1 MKGDRCRHGKFT
13 NRLYFRSMRTIEAF
27 VHYLKENSM
36 NLNDLKDA
44 VAEKAGISK
53 ADAGTAVSAVLETI
67 SETLTK
73 GEKIALL
80 GFGNFE
86 ISERSARDGRNPS
99 TGETI
104 KIAASKAVK
113 FKAGKALKESVNG

>member
-1 MKGDRCRHGKFT
+1 
-13 NRLYFRSMRTIEAF
+13 
-27 VHYLKENSM
+27 M

-44 VAEKAGISK
+44 VAEKVGISK
-53 ADAGTAVSAVLETI
+53 AEAGTAVSAVLETI
-67 SETLTK
+67 SKTLTK

-86 ISERSARDGRNPS
+86 ISERAARDGRNPQ

>member
-1 MKGDRCRHGKFT
+1 
-13 NRLYFRSMRTIEAF
+13 
-27 VHYLKENSM
+27 M

-53 ADAGTAVSAVLETI
+53 ADAGTAVGAVLDTI

-80 GFGNFE
+80 RAA
-86 ISERSARDGRNPS
+86 ERKWSTEGAGYSGSGRSKSPPACSLRSLIRDG
-99 TGETI
+99 
-104 KIAASKAVK
+104 
-113 FKAGKALKESVNG
+113 KAGGCSPWTFTAGSGLPVAMTA

>member
-1 MKGDRCRHGKFT
+1 
-13 NRLYFRSMRTIEAF
+13 MRTIEAF

-53 ADAGTAVSAVLETI
+53 ADAGTAVSAVLDTI

-86 ISERSARDGRNPS
+86 ISDRAARDGRNPQ

>member
-1 MKGDRCRHGKFT
+1 M
-13 NRLYFRSMRTIEAF
+13 I
-27 VHYLKENSM
+27 
-36 NLNDLKDA
+36 LNDLKDA

-53 ADAGTAVSAVLETI
+53 ADAGTAVSAVLDTI

-86 ISERSARDGRNPS
+86 ISNRAARDGRNPQ
-99 TGETI
+99 TGDKI
-104 KIAASKAVK
+104 KIKARNAVK
-113 FKAGKALKESVNG
+113 FKAGKKLKESV

>member
-1 MKGDRCRHGKFT
+1 M
-13 NRLYFRSMRTIEAF
+13 I
-27 VHYLKENSM
+27 
-36 NLNDLKDA
+36 LNDLKDA

-53 ADAGTAVSAVLETI
+53 ADAGTAVSAVLDTI

-73 GEKIALL
+73 GEKIDLL

-86 ISERSARDGRNPS
+86 ISNRAARDGRNPA

>member
-1 MKGDRCRHGKFT
+1 MQ
-13 NRLYFRSMRTIEAF
+13 TIEAF

-53 ADAGTAVSAVLETI
+53 ADAGTAVSAVLDTI

-86 ISERSARDGRNPS
+86 ISERSARDGRNPQ
-99 TGETI
+99 TGATI